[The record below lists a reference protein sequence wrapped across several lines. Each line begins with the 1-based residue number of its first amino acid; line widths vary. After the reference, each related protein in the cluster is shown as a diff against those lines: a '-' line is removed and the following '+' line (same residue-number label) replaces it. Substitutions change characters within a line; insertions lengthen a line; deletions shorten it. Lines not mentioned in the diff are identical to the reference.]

1 MRKENRSTRKER
13 ERKGDLE
20 QGEDR
25 VASYWDESMMKKI
38 QWGVDQA
45 GLSPGRLIELR
56 LE

>member
-1 MRKENRSTRKER
+1 MRKGNRSTRKER